1 MDAGR
6 EVLQRQGRLSA
17 APGRPRPARAA
28 ARSAEA
34 PLRTSGNIAT
44 TFNVGGFAA
53 AYRERVAATI
63 VATLRDDPAIA
74 AIGEGGAAAR
84 GRADEFSDLDLMI
97 VAPVAG
103 AEAIFAIVES
113 ALRTIA
119 PITHTWRVEPPG
131 FPDMAQRFYFLAD
144 APRHF
149 AVDCSVITPAG
160 IVTFLEQERHG
171 EMIVWF
177 DRAAALTSR
186 PVDGESL
193 ARRRAHRLAQLRSA
207 VPVYAM
213 LVDKELERGHA
224 LEAYGFYQVLVR
236 ALIELLGMQHRPDRF
251 DFGWRY
257 VERELPPSAQELIAR
272 YAFVPD
278 GHSLALRSTSLVSE
292 VMELLATL
300 DAAEAAVA
308 VNAAAPGDRSSP

>member
-1 MDAGR
+1 
-6 EVLQRQGRLSA
+6 LSA
-17 APGRPRPARAA
+17 APGRPKPARAA

-34 PLRTSGNIAT
+34 SLRTGGTIAT
-44 TFNVGGFAA
+44 SFGVSGSAT

-63 VATLRDDPAIA
+63 VAMLRDDPAIA

-103 AEAIFAIVES
+103 AAAIFAIIEA

-131 FPDMAQRFYFLAD
+131 FPDMVQRFYFLAD

-160 IVTFLEQERHG
+160 IAAFLERERHG

-177 DRAAALTSR
+177 DRDATLTSR
-186 PVDGESL
+186 PIDGETL
-193 ARRRAHRLAQLRSA
+193 ARRRANRLAQLRGS
-207 VPVYAM
+207 VPVYSM

-224 LEAYGFYQVLVR
+224 LEAYGFYQVLLR
-236 ALIELLGMQHRPDRF
+236 ALIELLGMRHRPDRF
-251 DFGWRY
+251 DYSWRY
-257 VERELPPSAQELIAR
+257 VERELPRSAQALVAR
-272 YAFVPD
+272 HAFVPN
-278 GHSLALRSTSLVSE
+278 GKSLALLSASLLDE
-292 VMELLATL
+292 ITRLLDRLTAA
-300 DAAEAAVA
+300 DAEAEAAA
-308 VNAAAPGDRSSP
+308 QVNAAAPADRSSP

>member
-1 MDAGR
+1 M
-6 EVLQRQGRLSA
+6 
-17 APGRPRPARAA
+17 
-28 ARSAEA
+28 
-34 PLRTSGNIAT
+34 
-44 TFNVGGFAA
+44 GGTAA

-63 VATLRDDPAIA
+63 VAMLRDDPAIA
-74 AIGEGGAAAR
+74 AIGESGAAAR

-103 AEAIFAIVES
+103 AEAIFALVEE

-119 PITHTWRVEPPG
+119 PITHTWRVEPPS
-131 FPDMAQRFYFLAD
+131 FPDMVQRFYFLAD

-177 DRAAALTSR
+177 DRDAALTSR
-186 PVDGESL
+186 PIDGESL
-193 ARRRAHRLAQLRSA
+193 ARRRAHRLAQLHGA

-272 YAFVPD
+272 YAFVAN
-278 GHSLALRSTSLVSE
+278 GKALVAQSASLVDE
-292 VMELLATL
+292 VMKLLATL
-300 DAAEAAVA
+300 TAAEATVA

>member
-17 APGRPRPARAA
+17 APGRPKPARAA

-34 PLRTSGNIAT
+34 PLRTGGTIAT
-44 TFNVGGFAA
+44 SFGVSGTAA

-103 AEAIFAIVES
+103 AAAIFAIVES
-113 ALRTIA
+113 ALQTIA

-131 FPDMAQRFYFLAD
+131 FPDMVQRFYFLAD

-160 IVTFLEQERHG
+160 IVAFLERERHG

-177 DRAAALTSR
+177 DRDAALTSR
-186 PVDGESL
+186 PIDAESL
-193 ARRRAHRLAQLRSA
+193 ARRRAHRLAQLRGA
-207 VPVYAM
+207 VPVYSM

-257 VERELPPSAQELIAR
+257 VERELPPSAQALIAR
-272 YAFVPD
+272 HAFVPD
-278 GHSLALRSTSLVSE
+278 GQSLAPLSASLVDE
-292 VMELLATL
+292 ITGLLDALT
-300 DAAEAAVA
+300 AAEAAA
-308 VNAAAPGDRSSP
+308 VSAAAPGDRSSP

>member
-1 MDAGR
+1 MGD
-6 EVLQRQGRLSA
+6 SA
-17 APGRPRPARAA
+17 
-28 ARSAEA
+28 
-34 PLRTSGNIAT
+34 T
-44 TFNVGGFAA
+44 

-63 VATLRDDPAIA
+63 VAMLRDDPAIA

-97 VAPVAG
+97 VAPAAG
-103 AEAIFAIVES
+103 AAAIFAIVES

-119 PITHTWRVEPPG
+119 AITHTWRLEPPG
-131 FPDMAQRFYFLAD
+131 FPDMVQRFYFLAG

-160 IVTFLEQERHG
+160 IAAFLERERHG

-177 DRAAALTSR
+177 DRDATLTSR
-186 PVDGESL
+186 PIDAETL
-193 ARRRAHRLAQLRSA
+193 ARRRAHRLEQVRGS
-207 VPVYAM
+207 VPVYSM

-224 LEAYGFYQVLVR
+224 LEAFGFYQVLVR

-257 VERELPPSAQELIAR
+257 VERELPPTAQALIAR
-272 YAFVPD
+272 HAFVPD
-278 GHSLALRSTSLVSE
+278 GNSLAPLHASLVDE
-292 VMELLATL
+292 ITGLL
-300 DAAEAAVA
+300 DALTASEAATA
-308 VNAAAPGDRSSP
+308 VIATAPGDRSSP